1 MQEQSRP
8 ERLVEY
14 FCTVGLSSP
23 LTPLWKDGIS
33 PAAPVYAL
41 CLTQGKDEPPS
52 SFTKLERCYYGES
65 ANLNAGNANV
75 FSPSLHLCISRTH
88 STATAP
94 PTTQPAD
101 AATDD
106 CSTPITDLII
116 LYPDKGERCPP
127 SYFPVPVY
135 GAVNKYTV
143 YGKAVL
149 IAYSRATSK
158 RPLLDIVLCDGNNS
172 SGANVNGSNGATD
185 PTAAMKALLPS
196 SASSTQQ
203 LPSALPPT
211 CKTPPHYTLLKK
223 DVNLGTF
230 HHHTYIATLSHPST
244 LASLLFRPAL
254 LDRYP
259 LLDVSNSPLPE
270 SLPYFC
276 FPEGGVVQEGMRRE
290 ERKAECGWF
299 VCTQPNGLLLY
310 CATVT
315 FWEAVTVEVEKEVPG
330 GGGEGGSAGKR
341 RMSQVGGMPLFP
353 ASSASSS
360 VLLLPA
366 SVNISLPPLSTVQ
379 QRWAPKCIVL
389 VSYYP
394 YFQSLSSF
402 LLTLYKHSLNHSPI
416 PVERLLLNLWE
427 TPLPRPSH
435 QSVQLRLPT
444 SATASVTFLRL
455 SSSSSLPHCD
465 FSFVPLFHSLSLAN
479 VLLVLTA
486 LLNEKKIVL
495 YSTHSLPQLPIIA
508 SALTA
513 LLFPLQWASPFLPL
527 VPALSSH
534 ILEAPM
540 PVLAGVDG
548 RYALHRLG
556 EREDVCVIGI
566 DDDEVKIYG
575 KYTPLPE
582 AAISKLKREL
592 GGYARIEAV
601 KPGETLPPDDTNEFD
616 TLACRACFLHLMVT
630 LLLNI
635 DEFLLFPSLATQVE
649 PSFDQLFNLPAF
661 LASPHHKYNRHFL
674 RSLSTT
680 QMFSHFIEEKTYT
693 ASSTR
698 RLDLLFFDECCRY
711 ELEHRTFKERRQ
723 THPPLITRLL
733 QERRED
739 GRVWTVPLPDVTD
752 LPSGVLY
759 GGGGSGGGG
768 RVWQALKRELMCS
781 PRPVDQRY
789 LRDAIIDENATAGL
803 VTQTAS
809 YLRPASAQ
817 NKRAPMHPLPSVS
830 PHMHASPLAYAK
842 SILRDTYAVWFE
854 LYRIGLPTHSNP
866 HLALLNVFEGLV
878 RMTNQGVD
886 PDVGIY
892 RSVLSV
898 CGRWRRTDE
907 AQRIMNTMRSHGV
920 KMTSL
925 TYGAYTSGLAESS
938 NEMEMERERQ
948 RAKDQQAANA
958 DVASTTTASTPIV
971 DGKVDDDLLMRD
983 RTISSDLLFSTAAS
997 RPLLLDP
1004 YRLAADKQK
1013 HRLLRAQR
1021 QRVRWSTLSMSVNH
1035 VCSRCRYEMSE
1046 GEILLCFMQSP
1057 QQSPQQCSCTQCH
1070 KAFTPI
1076 LSVIATVVTDPPRL
1090 KSLIFRHL
1098 VHRPLASNSK
1108 RYHIDVPLLA
1118 AASLRARF
1126 LSAASSFPDDM
1137 RDGRV
1142 MRAMHEVVY
1151 WNAVWSLSQPYNTW
1165 DLTFLMEQSEERRGR
1180 VRIRRR
1186 RRGDDD
1192 EWEMDDSTLSRV
1204 GSEVKQRS
1212 RHTIRVSE
1220 GVRERQDAGG
1230 GDISPTESRM
1240 EKEEEE
1246 RDEDDKEVTGI
1257 MSPSESNLST
1267 TASLASTLSSLT
1279 STATSAISLSPS
1291 PAFSIDSD
1299 NASSMILSPTAV
1311 ASVPATASTNT
1322 PSRPSSASLSS
1333 SLPLLSVHASDAPV
1347 ERELVSHLSRSAMQQ
1362 AMELFLRHRI
1372 KQRAETAF
1380 TPAAPGTPT
1389 RRDGVNSQ
1397 SLLVSRVR
1405 PSTSPHT
1412 GQPAVTPGDDGTP
1425 TRSLFVKKSLL
1436 SNLMPSRN
1444 AANSSSVASHKF
1456 SFADTSP
1463 PSPAAGPPAH
1473 QRNRSASI
1481 SKSHSSNEVEAMR
1494 SSLVSVTQHAISA
1507 MRSGRFDLSP
1517 PTRVSQLP
1525 PASTSSAPR
1534 SASDN
1539 LDPSTSVHWYP
1550 VRSAG
1555 TSVPLHCH
1563 CMFECFYRLL
1573 MKHGLYDSYTT
1584 LCAEFNLAVGRLAV
1598 SYLDEVTRMDLPPPT
1613 EVQVIEVVVGIRKK
1627 ERGEREK
1634 GKDKKDR
1641 GERAAGSA
1649 SKKREAAAAAGK
1661 GDEEE
1666 KKVEQQQRTLSIF
1679 SPLHKSNS
1687 TPLRPSITSAPLP
1700 TSPFVLPADGAQTPV
1715 TVTFP
1720 IAYPVG
1726 SAASSASI
1734 MVSTAATAAV
1744 PSTPPLSSQSPHPST
1759 PYSPL
1764 SPQPST
1770 PSSHPITPLTPS
1782 LLQYEQEVYAGSLS
1796 DFIGPNPDYRGQTP
1810 SRTPGRDSGS
1820 DERKRLEVD
1829 TVKREQAEVKSP
1841 SSPFSSSSS
1850 SSAVPS
1856 PLSHHRQS
1864 SGESSA
1870 GGGRRTRPPRAK
1882 RTTSNQSSAIAHSST
1897 SSPQSLSPS
1906 QPASPRS
1913 INSRATSPRSSVSKA
1928 GKEEF
1933 SITPTRMARSVS
1945 QPGNTPLMAGSTL
1958 PSAGASLAGLPSQ
1971 SSHSLRPP
1979 QRAGSSMLHHP
1990 PSASATAAPPKSFG
2004 QSLYQFL
2011 MTKPTAASAA
2021 ASGGRGGSASFTTGS
2036 MYGPRGRGAGG
2047 VQSNS
2052 RVHSSSGLLESSTV
2066 RRRDEKE
2073 KEGRSR

>member
-23 LTPLWKDGIS
+23 LTPLWKDGVS
-33 PAAPVYAL
+33 PATPVYAL
-41 CLTQGKDEPPS
+41 CLTQGKDEPPA

-75 FSPSLHLCISRTH
+75 FSPSLHLCIGR
-88 STATAP
+88 TATA
-94 PTTQPAD
+94 T
-101 AATDD
+101 AAPQTVEAAAGDD
-106 CSTPITDLII
+106 TSTPITDLII
-116 LYPDKGERCPP
+116 LYPEKGERCPP
-127 SYFPVPVY
+127 GYLPVPVH
-135 GAVNKYTV
+135 GPVNKYTL

-149 IAYSRATSK
+149 IAYSRATAK
-158 RPLLDIVLCDGNNS
+158 RPLLDIILCSGNNTS
-172 SGANVNGSNGATD
+172 TAINGINGTTD
-185 PTAAMKALLPS
+185 ATAAMKALLPS
-196 SASSTQQ
+196 AASSNQQ
-203 LPSALPPT
+203 PPVAVQQPT
-211 CKTPPHYTLLKK
+211 CKTPPNYTLLKK

-230 HHHTYIATLSHPST
+230 HHHTYIATLSYPSS
-244 LASLLFRPAL
+244 LSSLLFRPSL

-259 LLDVSNSPLPE
+259 LLDVSGSPLPE

-276 FPEGGVVQEGMRRE
+276 FPEGGVVQEGMKRE
-290 ERKAECGWF
+290 ERRAECGWF

-315 FWEAVTVEVEKEVPG
+315 FWEAVTVDVEQEVPG
-330 GGGEGGSAGKR
+330 GAEHGGSIASKR

-360 VLLLPA
+360 ILHLPA
-366 SVNISLPPLSTVQ
+366 SVNLSLPPLSAVQ

-402 LLTLYKHSLNHSPI
+402 LLTLYKHSLSQSPI

-435 QSVQLRLPT
+435 QSVQLRLPA
-444 SATASVTFLRL
+444 SATSSVTFLRL

-486 LLNEKKIVL
+486 LLNEKKLVL

-548 RYALHRLG
+548 RYALHRLA
-556 EREDVCVIGI
+556 EREDVCVVGV
-566 DDDEVKIYG
+566 DEDEVKIYG

-582 AAISKLKREL
+582 SAASKLKREL
-592 GGYARIEAV
+592 SGFARIELV
-601 KPGETLPPDDTNEFD
+601 KPGESLPLDESNEFD

-635 DEFLLFPSLATQVE
+635 DEFLLFPSLSSQSE
-649 PSFDQLFNLPAF
+649 PSFEQLFNLPGF
-661 LASPHHKYNRHFL
+661 LASPHQKYNRHFL

-739 GRVWTVPLPDVTD
+739 KRVWTAPLPDVTD
-752 LPSGVLY
+752 LPAGALY
-759 GGGGSGGGG
+759 GGG
-768 RVWQALKRELMCS
+768 RMWQPLKRELMCT

-789 LRDAIIDENATAGL
+789 LRDAIVDENATAGL
-803 VTQTAS
+803 VTQTPIHV
-809 YLRPASAQ
+809 RPAAAQ

-830 PHMHASPLAYAK
+830 PHTHTSPLSYAK

-878 RMTNQGVD
+878 RMTKQGVD

-892 RSVLSV
+892 RSVLSI
-898 CGRWRRTDE
+898 CGRWRRTEE

-948 RAKDQQAANA
+948 RTKGQAASA
-958 DVASTTTASTPIV
+958 DAPSTAPLNPTV
-971 DGKVDDDLLMRD
+971 DGKMDEELATRD
-983 RTISSDLLFSTAAS
+983 RTISSDLLPSTAVS

-1035 VCSRCRYEMSE
+1035 VCSRCRFEMGE

-1057 QQSPQQCSCTQCH
+1057 QQCSCPQCH
-1070 KAFTPI
+1070 KAFTPG
-1076 LSVIATVVTDPPRL
+1076 LSVIATIVTDPPRL

-1098 VHRPLASNSK
+1098 FHRPLPSSSN
-1108 RYHIDVPLLA
+1108 RYHIDVPLLS

-1126 LSAASSFPDDM
+1126 LSAASSFPDDL

-1180 VRIRRR
+1180 VRVRRR
-1186 RRGDDD
+1186 RRGDED
-1192 EWEMDDSTLSRV
+1192 EWEMDEQLGGYASKA
-1204 GSEVKQRS
+1204 GSEFKARS

-1230 GDISPTESRM
+1230 DISPTESRI
-1240 EKEEEE
+1240 EEETDDRKE
-1246 RDEDDKEVTGI
+1246 DEDDATNLL
-1257 MSPSESNLST
+1257 SPSESNLST
-1267 TASLASTLSSLT
+1267 ASSSLASTVTSLA
-1279 STATSAISLSPS
+1279 STALSGISPS
-1291 PAFSIDSD
+1291 PSPPFSIDSESS
-1299 NASSMILSPTAV
+1299 SSMIVSPTSISS
-1311 ASVPATASTNT
+1311 ASAAAPTL
-1322 PSRPSSASLSS
+1322 SRPSSSSLSS
-1333 SLPLLSVHASDAPV
+1333 AMPLLSLHASDAPV
-1347 ERELVSHLSRSAMQQ
+1347 ERELVLLLSRNMMQQ

-1372 KQRAETAF
+1372 KQRAEAAF
-1380 TPAAPGTPT
+1380 SPAAPATPT
-1389 RRDGVNSQ
+1389 RPDTVNTQTPS
-1397 SLLVSRVR
+1397 SSATRRVR
-1405 PSTSPHT
+1405 PSTSPHSGRPT
-1412 GQPAVTPGDDGTP
+1412 AQDDATP
-1425 TRSLFVKKSLL
+1425 TRPFIVHKKSLL
-1436 SNLMPSRN
+1436 SNILPSRN
-1444 AANSSSVASHKF
+1444 TANSGSTTSQTF

-1463 PSPAAGPPAH
+1463 NSPAADLPTH
-1473 QRNRSASI
+1473 QRNRSASL
-1481 SKSHSSNEVEAMR
+1481 SKSHSSNEVEAMK

-1517 PTRVSQLP
+1517 ATRHSQLP
-1525 PASTSSAPR
+1525 PPASTAAQRSS
-1534 SASDN
+1534 SDN
-1539 LDPSTSVHWYP
+1539 LDLSASVHWYP

-1563 CMFECFYRLL
+1563 CMFECFYRL
-1573 MKHGLYDSYTT
+1573 MMRHGLYDSYVA
-1584 LCAEFNLAVGRLAV
+1584 LCTEFNLAVGRLAV
-1598 SYLDEVTRMDLPPPT
+1598 SYLDEVTRMDLPPAT

-1627 ERGEREK
+1627 EKGEREK
-1634 GKDKKDR
+1634 GKDRKDK
-1641 GERAAGSA
+1641 GDKSAGSA
-1649 SKKREAAAAAGK
+1649 SKKRDVAAAGK
-1661 GDEEE
+1661 GDEEV
-1666 KKVEQQQRTLSIF
+1666 KKVEQRTLSIL
-1679 SPLHKSNS
+1679 SPLHKSSS
-1687 TPLRPSITSAPLP
+1687 TPLRATGPSPPTSA
-1700 TSPFVLPADGAQTPV
+1700 SPFIQPAEGAQLPV
-1715 TVTFP
+1715 SVTFP
-1720 IAYPVG
+1720 IAYPV
-1726 SAASSASI
+1726 ASSASSTSI
-1734 MVSTAATAAV
+1734 VVSNVAGV
-1744 PSTPPLSSQSPHPST
+1744 PSTPPLSAHSPHPST
-1759 PYSPL
+1759 PHSPS

-1770 PSSHPITPLTPS
+1770 PSSHPTTPFTPS

-1796 DFIGPNPDYRGQTP
+1796 EFIGPNPDYRGLTPTSTP
-1810 SRTPGRDSGS
+1810 SRDSGS
-1820 DERKRLEVD
+1820 DERRRLEVD
-1829 TVKREQAEVKSP
+1829 TVKREQQEFKSP

-1850 SSAVPS
+1850 SSAVASPPS
-1856 PLSHHRQS
+1856 QQRHS
-1864 SGESSA
+1864 SGESSS
-1870 GGGRRTRPPRAK
+1870 GGGRTRPPRAK
-1882 RTTSNQSSAIAHSST
+1882 RTTSSQSAAIAAASSSSST

-1906 QPASPRS
+1906 QP
-1913 INSRATSPRSSVSKA
+1913 TSPRSSNSRPISPRTSISKPA
-1928 GKEEF
+1928 KEEF
-1933 SITPTRMARSVS
+1933 AISPNRLARSLS
-1945 QPGNTPLMAGSTL
+1945 QPGHTLLAGGAA
-1958 PSAGASLAGLPSQ
+1958 PVGAASLVGLPSQ

-1979 QRAGSSMLHHP
+1979 QRAGTSLFHHSVP
-1990 PSASATAAPPKSFG
+1990 ATAPAAPPKTFG

-2011 MTKPTAASAA
+2011 MTKPTGASAA
-2021 ASGGRGGSASFTTGS
+2021 ASGGRGSASFTAAG
-2036 MYGPRGRGAGG
+2036 MHGPRGRGAGG
-2047 VQSNS
+2047 VPPNTRMQS
-2052 RVHSSSGLLESSTV
+2052 VSGQMESTAS
-2066 RRRDEKE
+2066 RRREEKE
-2073 KEGRSR
+2073 KEDRSR

>member
-1 MQEQSRP
+1 MQEQCRP

-41 CLTQGKDEPPS
+41 CLTQGKDEPPAT
-52 SFTKLERCYYGES
+52 FTKLERCYYGES

-75 FSPSLHLCISRTH
+75 FSPSLHLCISRTK
-88 STATAP
+88 STAAP
-94 PTTQPAD
+94 FNAQSGEAAAD
-101 AATDD
+101 DT
-106 CSTPITDLII
+106 STPVTDLII
-116 LYPDKGERCPP
+116 LYPDKAERCPP
-127 SYFPVPVY
+127 GYLPVPVY

-143 YGKAVL
+143 YGKTVL

-158 RPLLDIVLCDGNNS
+158 RPLLDIVLCDGNSGGTATS
-172 SGANVNGSNGATD
+172 SGINGTSD

-196 SASSTQQ
+196 TAAATQQ
-203 LPSALPPT
+203 PPIASPLT
-211 CKTPPHYTLLKK
+211 CKTPPHYALLKK

-230 HHHTYIATLSHPST
+230 HHHTYIATLSYPSS
-244 LASLLFRPAL
+244 LSSLLLRPVL

-259 LLDVSNSPLPE
+259 LLDVSGSPLPE

-276 FPEGGVVQEGMRRE
+276 FPEGGVVQEGMKRD

-315 FWEAVTVEVEKEVPG
+315 FWEAVTVEVERVPVG

-341 RMSQVGGMPLFP
+341 RMSQVSGMPLFP

-360 VLLLPA
+360 VLSLPA
-366 SVNISLPPLSTVQ
+366 SVNISLPSLPAVQ

-394 YFQSLSSF
+394 YFQTLSSF
-402 LLTLYKHSLNHSPI
+402 LLTLYKHSLSPSPI
-416 PVERLLLNLWE
+416 PVERLMLNLWE

-444 SATASVTFLRL
+444 SATSAVTFLRL

-495 YSTHSLPQLPIIA
+495 YSTHSLSQLPIVA

-548 RYALHRLG
+548 RYALHRLS
-556 EREDVCVIGI
+556 EREDVCVIGV
-566 DDDEVKIYG
+566 DEDEVKIYG

-582 AAISKLKREL
+582 AAVSKLRREL
-592 GGYARIEAV
+592 GGFARIEAV
-601 KPGETLPPDDTNEFD
+601 RPGDSLSHVDSSEFD

-635 DEFLLFPSLATQVE
+635 DEFLLFPSLSAQSE
-649 PSFDQLFNLPAF
+649 PSFEQLFNLPSF
-661 LASPHHKYNRHFL
+661 LASPHQKHNRHFL
-674 RSLSTT
+674 RTLSAT

-739 GRVWTVPLPDVTD
+739 SRVWTVPLPDVTD
-752 LPSGVLY
+752 LQAGALY
-759 GGGGSGGGG
+759 GGG
-768 RVWQALKRELMCS
+768 RMWQPLKRELMCK

-789 LRDAIIDENATAGL
+789 LRDAIIDEHATAGL
-803 VTQTAS
+803 VTQTNS
-809 YLRPASAQ
+809 QLRPASAQ
-817 NKRAPMHPLPSVS
+817 NKRAPMHPLPSPS
-830 PHMHASPLAYAK
+830 PHTHASPLSYAK

-878 RMTNQGVD
+878 RMTKQGVD
-886 PDVGIY
+886 PDVGIF

-948 RAKDQQAANA
+948 RAKDQAANA
-958 DVASTTTASTPIV
+958 DAASPVATYPVV
-971 DGKVDDDLLMRD
+971 DGKVDEEVQLRD
-983 RTISSDLLFSTAAS
+983 RTISSDFLPSAAS

-1004 YRLAADKQK
+1004 YRLAADTQK

-1057 QQSPQQCSCTQCH
+1057 QQQCSCTQCQ

-1076 LSVIATVVTDPPRL
+1076 LSVIASIVTEPPRL

-1098 VHRPLASNSK
+1098 FHRPLASNSK
-1108 RYHIDVPLLA
+1108 RYHIDVPLLSA
-1118 AASLRARF
+1118 GSLRARF

-1151 WNAVWSLSQPYNTW
+1151 WNAAWSLSQPYNMW
-1165 DLTFLMEQSEERRGR
+1165 DLTFLMEQGEERRGR

-1192 EWEMDDSTLSRV
+1192 EWEMDDSSLSRV
-1204 GSEVKQRS
+1204 GSESKQRS

-1230 GDISPTESRM
+1230 GDISPTESRR
-1240 EKEEEE
+1240 EKEEDDREE
-1246 RDEDDKEVTGI
+1246 EGDKEVASILST
-1257 MSPSESNLST
+1257 SESNYST
-1267 TASLASTLSSLT
+1267 TASLASPVSSFA
-1279 STATSAISLSPS
+1279 STAVSGISPSPS
-1291 PAFSIDSD
+1291 PAFSTDS
-1299 NASSMILSPTAV
+1299 SSSLLFSPTAMS
-1311 ASVPATASTNT
+1311 SVSASTST
-1322 PSRPSSASLSS
+1322 TTVSRPSSASMSS
-1333 SLPLLSVHASDAPV
+1333 SLSLLSLHAGDAPI
-1347 ERELVSHLSRSAMQQ
+1347 ERELVANLSRNTMQQ

-1380 TPAAPGTPT
+1380 TPTAPATPT
-1389 RRDGVNSQ
+1389 RRNGNDGQTSNLSVMSMM
-1397 SLLVSRVR
+1397 R
-1405 PSTSPHT
+1405 PSTSP
-1412 GQPAVTPGDDGTP
+1412 QARLSRPSQDGDTP
-1425 TRSLFVKKSLL
+1425 TRSLIVKKSLL

-1444 AANSSSVASHKF
+1444 AANSSGTTSQMF
-1456 SFADTSP
+1456 SFTDTSP
-1463 PSPAAGPPAH
+1463 TSPSAGPMSH
-1473 QRNRSASI
+1473 QRHRSASI

-1507 MRSGRFDLSP
+1507 MRSGRFDMSP
-1517 PTRVSQLP
+1517 ATRVTQLP
-1525 PASTSSAPR
+1525 PSSTSPAQR
-1534 SASDN
+1534 SSSDN

-1563 CMFECFYRLL
+1563 CMFECFYRL
-1573 MKHGLYDSYTT
+1573 MTRHGLYESYTT

-1598 SYLDEVTRMDLPPPT
+1598 SYLDEVTRMDLPPPM

-1627 ERGEREK
+1627 EKGDRERI
-1634 GKDKKDR
+1634 KDKKDR
-1641 GERAAGSA
+1641 GDRAGGSA
-1649 SKKREAAAAAGK
+1649 GKKRDGASSGK

-1666 KKVEQQQRTLSIF
+1666 SKRVELHRSLSVL
-1679 SPLHKSNS
+1679 SPLHKSKS
-1687 TPLRPSITSAPLP
+1687 TPLKPSITSPPPSAS
-1700 TSPFVLPADGAQTPV
+1700 SPPSSDGAPMPV
-1715 TVTFP
+1715 SVTFP
-1720 IAYPVG
+1720 IAYPVI
-1726 SAASSASI
+1726 SSASSAS
-1734 MVSTAATAAV
+1734 VAASSVGAARM
-1744 PSTPPLSSQSPHPST
+1744 PSTPPLSAQPYYPST
-1759 PYSPL
+1759 PHTGFSSL
-1764 SPQPST
+1764 PST
-1770 PSSHPITPLTPS
+1770 PSSHPITPITPS
-1782 LLQYEQEVYAGSLS
+1782 LMQYEQEVYSGSLS
-1796 DFIGPNPDYRGQTP
+1796 DFIQTP
-1810 SRTPGRDSGS
+1810 SRTPGHDSVS
-1820 DERKRLEVD
+1820 DERRRLEVD
-1829 TVKREQAEVKSP
+1829 TMKREQLEMKTP
-1841 SSPFSSSSS
+1841 SSPFSSPSV
-1850 SSAVPS
+1850 SAVAS
-1856 PLSHHRQS
+1856 PPLHNRHS

-1882 RTTSNQSSAIAHSST
+1882 RTQSIQSPAVAPSST
-1897 SSPQSLSPS
+1897 SSLSPS

-1913 INSRATSPRSSVSKA
+1913 NHSPANSPSSTAAEA

-1933 SITPTRMARSVS
+1933 GVSPNRLARSLS
-1945 QPGNTPLMAGSTL
+1945 QPGHTL
-1958 PSAGASLAGLPSQ
+1958 LAAGAAGTSGAGATQSTQPSN
-1971 SSHSLRPP
+1971 SLRPP
-1979 QRAGSSMLHHP
+1979 HRSGQPQSHA
-1990 PSASATAAPPKSFG
+1990 ASAPVAPQKTFG

-2021 ASGGRGGSASFTTGS
+2021 ANGGRGGSASFTASGAHA
-2036 MYGPRGRGAGG
+2036 PRGRGAGAMLPHG
-2047 VQSNS
+2047 
-2052 RVHSSSGLLESSTV
+2052 RGHSSSGLLESGAT
-2066 RRRDEKE
+2066 RRKE
-2073 KEGRSR
+2073 EREDRSR

>member
-1 MQEQSRP
+1 MMQEQSRP

-33 PAAPVYAL
+33 PATPVYAL

-75 FSPSLHLCISRTH
+75 FSPSLHLCISRTQ
-88 STATAP
+88 STTAP
-94 PTTQPAD
+94 PTAQPGEPGAD
-101 AATDD
+101 DT
-106 CSTPITDLII
+106 STPITDLII
-116 LYPDKGERCPP
+116 LYPEKGERCPP
-127 SYFPVPVY
+127 SYFPVPVH
-135 GAVNKYTV
+135 GGTNKYTV

-172 SGANVNGSNGATD
+172 SGATINGVNGTTD
-185 PTAAMKALLPS
+185 PTAAAMKALLPS
-196 SASSTQQ
+196 TAASAQQ
-203 LPSALPPT
+203 LPAVLPPT
-211 CKTPPHYTLLKK
+211 CKTPPLYTLLKK

-230 HHHTYIATLSHPST
+230 HHHTYIATLSYPSS
-244 LASLLFRPAL
+244 LSSLLLRPSL

-259 LLDVSNSPLPE
+259 LLDVSGSPLPE

-276 FPEGGVVQEGMRRE
+276 FPEGGAVQEGMKRE

-315 FWEAVTVEVEKEVPG
+315 FWEAVTVEVEKETPG
-330 GGGEGGSAGKR
+330 GASEGGSAGKR
-341 RMSQVGGMPLFP
+341 RMSQVGSMPLFP

-366 SVNISLPPLSTVQ
+366 SVNIRLPPLSAVQ

-394 YFQSLSSF
+394 YFQTLSSV
-402 LLTLYKHSLNHSPI
+402 LLTLYKHSHSHSPI

-444 SATASVTFLRL
+444 SATSSVTFLRL

-465 FSFVPLFHSLSLAN
+465 FSFVSLFHSLSLAN

-495 YSTHSLPQLPIIA
+495 YSTHSLPQLPIVA

-556 EREDVCVIGI
+556 EREDVCVIGV
-566 DDDEVKIYG
+566 DEDEVKIYG

-582 AAISKLKREL
+582 SVVSKLKREL
-592 GGYARIEAV
+592 GGFARIEAV
-601 KPGETLPPDDTNEFD
+601 RPGESLPPDDSNEFD

-635 DEFLLFPSLATQVE
+635 DEFLLFPSLASQSE
-649 PSFDQLFNLPAF
+649 PSFEQLFNLPGF
-661 LASPHHKYNRHFL
+661 LASPHQKYNRHFL

-739 GRVWTVPLPDVTD
+739 GRMWTVPLPDVTD
-752 LPSGVLY
+752 LPAGTLY
-759 GGGGSGGGG
+759 GGS
-768 RVWQALKRELMCS
+768 RMWQPLKRELMCK

-789 LRDAIIDENATAGL
+789 LRDAIVDENATAGL
-803 VTQTAS
+803 VTQATTQA
-809 YLRPASAQ
+809 RPSSAQ
-817 NKRAPMHPLPSVS
+817 NKRAPMHPVPAAS
-830 PHMHASPLAYAK
+830 PHAHTSPLSYAK
-842 SILRDTYAVWFE
+842 SILRDTCAVWFE

-878 RMTNQGVD
+878 RMTKQGVD

-898 CGRWRRTDE
+898 CGRWRRTEE

-938 NEMEMERERQ
+938 NEMEIERERQ
-948 RAKDQQAANA
+948 RAKDQAATA
-958 DVASTTTASTPIV
+958 DVAFTSTSNPIV
-971 DGKVDDDLLMRD
+971 DGKVDDDFVLRD
-983 RTISSDLLFSTAAS
+983 RTISSDLLPSPSAS

-1057 QQSPQQCSCTQCH
+1057 QQCSCTQCQ

-1076 LSVIATVVTDPPRL
+1076 LSVIATIVTDPPRL

-1098 VHRPLASNSK
+1098 FHRPLASNSK
-1108 RYHIDVPLLA
+1108 RYHIDVPLLS

-1151 WNAVWSLSQPYNTW
+1151 WNAAWGLSQPYNTW

-1192 EWEMDDSTLSRV
+1192 EWEMDDSSLSRV
-1204 GSEVKQRS
+1204 GSESKQRP

-1230 GDISPTESRM
+1230 GDISPTESRT
-1240 EKEEEE
+1240 EKEEDEREE
-1246 RDEDDKEVTGI
+1246 DREVTDI
-1257 MSPSESNLST
+1257 LSPSESTLT
-1267 TASLASTLSSLT
+1267 TAGSLASTVSSFT
-1279 STATSAISLSPS
+1279 SNSVSGISHSPS
-1291 PAFSIDSD
+1291 PAFSLDSD
-1299 NASSMILSPTAV
+1299 TSSSMILSPTA
-1311 ASVPATASTNT
+1311 TAST

-1333 SLPLLSVHASDAPV
+1333 SLPLLSLHAVDAPI
-1347 ERELVSHLSRSAMQQ
+1347 ERELVAHLGRNAMQQ

-1372 KQRAETAF
+1372 KQRAEAVF
-1380 TPAAPGTPT
+1380 SPSAPATPL
-1389 RRDGVNSQ
+1389 RRDGVNGQTSN
-1397 SLLVSRVR
+1397 LLVVTRMR
-1405 PSTSPHT
+1405 PSTSPHS
-1412 GQPAVTPGDDGTP
+1412 GQSAPPPDDSTP
-1425 TRSLFVKKSLL
+1425 TRSLVLKKSLL
-1436 SNLMPSRN
+1436 SNLLPSRISN
-1444 AANSSSVASHKF
+1444 SAASQQF

-1463 PSPAAGPPAH
+1463 SSPQGGPPAH
-1473 QRNRSASI
+1473 QRNNSASL

-1494 SSLVSVTQHAISA
+1494 SSLASVTQHAISA
-1507 MRSGRFDLSP
+1507 MRSGRLDLSP
-1517 PTRVSQLP
+1517 SMRISQLP
-1525 PASTSSAPR
+1525 PPSTSSAKR

-1563 CMFECFYRLL
+1563 CMFECFYRL
-1573 MKHGLYDSYTT
+1573 MMRHGLYDSYTT
-1584 LCAEFNLAVGRLAV
+1584 LCSEFNLSVGRLAV
-1598 SYLDEVTRMDLPPPT
+1598 SYLDEVTRMDLPPPM

-1627 ERGEREK
+1627 ERAEREK
-1634 GKDKKDR
+1634 GREKKER
-1641 GERAAGSA
+1641 GEKAAGSA
-1649 SKKREAAAAAGK
+1649 SKKRDTAAAGK
-1661 GDEEE
+1661 AEEEE
-1666 KKVEQQQRTLSIF
+1666 KKVDMQRTLSIV
-1679 SPLHKSNS
+1679 SPLHKSSS
-1687 TPLRPSITSAPLP
+1687 TPLRPSVTATPPSAAAG
-1700 TSPFVLPADGAQTPV
+1700 TSPVVLSSDSGHTPV
-1715 TVTFP
+1715 SVTFP
-1720 IAYPVG
+1720 IAYPVT
-1726 SAASSASI
+1726 SSASSTSI
-1734 MVSTAATAAV
+1734 FVSGAAVTGV
-1744 PSTPPLSSQSPHPST
+1744 PSTPPLSAQSPHPST
-1759 PYSPL
+1759 PLSPL

-1770 PSSHPITPLTPS
+1770 PTSHITPLTPS
-1782 LLQYEQEVYAGSLS
+1782 LLQYEQEVYSGSLS
-1796 DFIGPNPDYRGQTP
+1796 DFIGPSPVHRGHTL
-1810 SRTPGRDSGS
+1810 SRSPGRDSSS
-1820 DERKRLEVD
+1820 DERKQLEVD
-1829 TVKREQAEVKSP
+1829 TMKREQQEMKSP
-1841 SSPFSSSSS
+1841 SSPFSSSSTAS
-1850 SSAVPS
+1850 GVAS
-1856 PLSHHRQS
+1856 PLSHQRQS

-1870 GGGRRTRPPRAK
+1870 GGRRTRPPRAK
-1882 RTTSNQSSAIAHSST
+1882 RTTSTQSAGIAQFSST
-1897 SSPQSLSPS
+1897 TSPQSLSPS
-1906 QPASPRS
+1906 QPASPHS
-1913 INSRATSPRSSVSKA
+1913 NNSLATSPRSSSKTS
-1928 GKEEF
+1928 KEEF
-1933 SITPTRMARSVS
+1933 SISPSRLARSLS
-1945 QPGNTPLMAGSTL
+1945 QPGHTQLLASTN
-1958 PSAGASLAGLPSQ
+1958 AAAVGSLAGLPSQ

-1979 QRAGSSMLHHP
+1979 PRAGTSLSHIP
-1990 PSASATAAPPKSFG
+1990 TSISAPAAQPKSFG

-2021 ASGGRGGSASFTTGS
+2021 VGAGRGSASFTSAS
-2036 MYGPRGRGAGG
+2036 MQGPRGRGAGG
-2047 VQSNS
+2047 QIPPNN
-2052 RVHSSSGLLESSTV
+2052 RGYSSSQLESTAV
-2066 RRRDEKE
+2066 RRREEKE
-2073 KEGRSR
+2073 NRSR

>member
-1 MQEQSRP
+1 MQEQCRP

-41 CLTQGKDEPPS
+41 CLTQGKDEPPA

-75 FSPSLHLCISRTH
+75 FSPSLHLCISRTQSSAAQH
-88 STATAP
+88 
-94 PTTQPAD
+94 TTLQAD
-101 AATDD
+101 AAADD
-106 CSTPITDLII
+106 SSTPITDLII
-116 LYPDKGERCPP
+116 LCPEKGERCPP
-127 SYFPVPVY
+127 SYFPVPIY
-135 GAVNKYTV
+135 GAVNKYTL

-149 IAYSRATSK
+149 IAYSRARAK
-158 RPLLDIVLCDGNNS
+158 RALLDIVLCDGNNS
-172 SGANVNGSNGATD
+172 SPTTSNGINGTPD
-185 PTAAMKALLPS
+185 PAAAMKALLPS
-196 SASSTQQ
+196 AASTTPP
-203 LPSALPPT
+203 LAALLPPT

-230 HHHTYIATLSHPST
+230 HHHTYIATLSYPSS
-244 LASLLFRPAL
+244 LSSLLLRPAL

-259 LLDVSNSPLPE
+259 LLDVSGSPLPE

-276 FPEGGVVQEGMRRE
+276 FPEGGVVQEGMKRE

-315 FWEAVTVEVEKEVPG
+315 FWEAVTVEVEKETPG
-330 GGGEGGSAGKR
+330 GTGDGGSASKR

-360 VLLLPA
+360 VLSLPA
-366 SVNISLPPLSTVQ
+366 SVNLSLPPLSAVQ
-379 QRWAPKCIVL
+379 QRWAPKCLVL

-394 YFQSLSSF
+394 YFHSLSSF
-402 LLTLYKHSLNHSPI
+402 LLTLYKHSLTPSPI

-465 FSFVPLFHSLSLAN
+465 FSFIPLFHSLSLAN

-495 YSTHSLPQLPIIA
+495 YSTHSLSQLPIIA

-556 EREDVCVIGI
+556 EREDVCVIGV
-566 DDDEVKIYG
+566 DEDEVKIYG

-592 GGYARIEAV
+592 GGYARIEVV
-601 KPGETLPPDDTNEFD
+601 KPGESLPPDDSNEFD
-616 TLACRACFLHLMVT
+616 SLACRACFLHLMVS

-635 DEFLLFPSLATQVE
+635 DEFLLFPSLSSQSE
-649 PSFDQLFNLPAF
+649 PSFEQLFNLPGF
-661 LASPHHKYNRHFL
+661 LNSPHQKYNRHFL
-674 RSLSTT
+674 RSLSST

-752 LPSGVLY
+752 LSSGALY
-759 GGGGSGGGG
+759 GGG
-768 RVWQALKRELMCS
+768 RMWQPLKRELMCK

-789 LRDAIIDENATAGL
+789 LRDAIVDEHATAGL
-803 VTQTAS
+803 VTQM
-809 YLRPASAQ
+809 RPANAQ

-830 PHMHASPLAYAK
+830 PHMHASPLSYAK

-898 CGRWRRTDE
+898 CGRWRRTEE

-948 RAKDQQAANA
+948 RAKDQAVNA
-958 DVASTTTASTPIV
+958 DVVSTAASTPTV
-971 DGKVDDDLLMRD
+971 GGKVDDELLQRD
-983 RTISSDLLFSTAAS
+983 RTISSDYLSSSS

-1021 QRVRWSTLSMSVNH
+1021 QCVRWSTLTMSVNH

-1046 GEILLCFMQSP
+1046 GEILLCFMQSV
-1057 QQSPQQCSCTQCH
+1057 QQCSCTQCH

-1076 LSVIATVVTDPPRL
+1076 LSVITTIVTDPPRL

-1098 VHRPLASNSK
+1098 FHRPLASNSK
-1108 RYHIDVPLLA
+1108 RYHIDVPLLS

-1151 WNAVWSLSQPYNTW
+1151 WNAVWSLTQPYNSW
-1165 DLTFLMEQSEERRGR
+1165 ELTFLMEQGEERRGR

-1192 EWEMDDSTLSRV
+1192 EWEMDDSNLSRA
-1204 GSEVKQRS
+1204 GSEAKLRS

-1240 EKEEEE
+1240 DKEDEDREEE
-1246 RDEDDKEVTGI
+1246 DNEVTSI
-1257 MSPSESNLST
+1257 LSPSESNLST
-1267 TASLASTLSSLT
+1267 TASLASTVTSFA
-1279 STATSAISLSPS
+1279 STAVSGISPSPS
-1291 PAFSIDSD
+1291 PAFSIDSES
-1299 NASSMILSPTAV
+1299 ASSMILSPTA
-1311 ASVPATASTNT
+1311 ASSVPATTSTPT
-1322 PSRPSSASLSS
+1322 MSRPSSASLSS
-1333 SLPLLSVHASDAPV
+1333 SLPLLSLHVGDAPV
-1347 ERELVSHLSRSAMQQ
+1347 ERELVSHLSRNAMQQ

-1372 KQRAETAF
+1372 KQRAEAAF
-1380 TPAAPGTPT
+1380 TPTAAPATPT
-1389 RRDGVNSQ
+1389 RRDGANAQPSTP
-1397 SLLVSRVR
+1397 STVSRLR
-1405 PSTSPHT
+1405 PSTSPQSR
-1412 GQPAVTPGDDGTP
+1412 QPVATQQDDTP
-1425 TRSLFVKKSLL
+1425 TRSLVVKKSLL
-1436 SNLMPSRN
+1436 LPSRN
-1444 AANSSSVASHKF
+1444 SANSITTTSQTF

-1463 PSPAAGPPAH
+1463 TSPTAGASSH

-1481 SKSHSSNEVEAMR
+1481 SKSHSSNEVEALR
-1494 SSLVSVTQHAISA
+1494 TSLVSVTQHAISA

-1517 PTRVSQLP
+1517 ATRVSQLP
-1525 PASTSSAPR
+1525 PPSTSSAQR
-1534 SASDN
+1534 ASSDN
-1539 LDPSTSVHWYP
+1539 MDPSTSVHWYP

-1555 TSVPLHCH
+1555 TSVPLYCH
-1563 CMFECFYRLL
+1563 CMFECFYRL
-1573 MKHGLYDSYTT
+1573 MMRHGLYDTYTA
-1584 LCAEFNLAVGRLAV
+1584 LCAEFNLVVGRLAV
-1598 SYLDEVTRMDLPPPT
+1598 SYLDEVTRMDLPPPM

-1634 GKDKKDR
+1634 GKERKERGDK
-1641 GERAAGSA
+1641 ATGSA
-1649 SKKREAAAAAGK
+1649 SKKRDVAAVGK

-1666 KKVEQQQRTLSIF
+1666 KKVELGRSLSIF
-1679 SPLHKSNS
+1679 SPLHKSSS
-1687 TPLRPSITSAPLP
+1687 TPLRPSITSPPPVVASSLVSPL
-1700 TSPFVLPADGAQTPV
+1700 SDSVQTPV
-1715 TVTFP
+1715 SVTFP
-1720 IAYPVG
+1720 IAYPV
-1726 SAASSASI
+1726 AASGSSTSI
-1734 MVSTAATAAV
+1734 VVSSAAV
-1744 PSTPPLSSQSPHPST
+1744 PSTPPLSALSPLPST

-1764 SPQPST
+1764 SPST
-1770 PSSHPITPLTPS
+1770 LHSHL
-1782 LLQYEQEVYAGSLS
+1782 
-1796 DFIGPNPDYRGQTP
+1796 
-1810 SRTPGRDSGS
+1810 
-1820 DERKRLEVD
+1820 
-1829 TVKREQAEVKSP
+1829 
-1841 SSPFSSSSS
+1841 SSPD
-1850 SSAVPS
+1850 S
-1856 PLSHHRQS
+1856 P
-1864 SGESSA
+1864 
-1870 GGGRRTRPPRAK
+1870 
-1882 RTTSNQSSAIAHSST
+1882 
-1897 SSPQSLSPS
+1897 
-1906 QPASPRS
+1906 
-1913 INSRATSPRSSVSKA
+1913 
-1928 GKEEF
+1928 
-1933 SITPTRMARSVS
+1933 
-1945 QPGNTPLMAGSTL
+1945 
-1958 PSAGASLAGLPSQ
+1958 
-1971 SSHSLRPP
+1971 
-1979 QRAGSSMLHHP
+1979 HP
-1990 PSASATAAPPKSFG
+1990 V
-2004 QSLYQFL
+2004 
-2011 MTKPTAASAA
+2011 PTA
-2021 ASGGRGGSASFTTGS
+2021 
-2036 MYGPRGRGAGG
+2036 
-2047 VQSNS
+2047 V
-2052 RVHSSSGLLESSTV
+2052 
-2066 RRRDEKE
+2066 
-2073 KEGRSR
+2073 